1 MSAVKNIPINDQKL
15 SVFRNEDGTGAVR
28 VVVSESN
35 EAWREATTGGLRVHQ
50 LVLLTADRGGGGG

>member
-1 MSAVKNIPINDQKL
+1 M
-15 SVFRNEDGTGAVR
+15 FRNEDGTGAVR

-50 LVLLTADRGGGGG
+50 LVLLTAELGGGGGG